1 MAYHFIWIYFLRTPI
16 LCIFPCSIR
25 CFSSCQHI
33 IQKGD
38 FTSLLKDD
46 RFTGLTMNG
55 IRQDL
60 IAGITVGIVAIP
72 LGMAFAIASGV
83 SPEYGLYTTVIAGL
97 LVALLG
103 GSRYQIAGPTG
114 AFIPILLAI
123 VLQYGFEN
131 LLIAGFL
138 AGIMLVLMGIFKLGQ
153 LIQFIPRSVTIG
165 FTSGIAAIIF
175 TGQIGD
181 FLGLEGL
188 EKHEYFHE
196 NMIQLGQNI
205 LNFNIYSVFIAIF
218 ALALI
223 MILSKVA
230 PKVPVF
236 LVALII
242 PTIGTALFFPNKVA
256 TIGTAFGGIPQSLP
270 SFQSLH
276 ITWDKIILLW
286 KPAFVIAMLGGIES
300 LLSAVVSDGMTGKK
314 HHSDRELI
322 GQGIA
327 NMTVPF
333 FGGIPATGAIARTA
347 TNIRSGAVSPLSG
360 VFQSIFVLITIL
372 LFAPLASSI
381 PLAAMAPILMVVAY
395 NMSEYKSFFHILTLR
410 SADSLVLVVT
420 FLLTVFVNLTSAVQ
434 VGLLLAGVS
443 FIKRMSDVLNIQK
456 VTPDLAKQEGVSEEQ
471 YGVICEQ
478 ISFYTVNGPLFF
490 GAADRFESTITRTI
504 HKHPKVLILKLTHV
518 PFLDVTGASNL
529 TSLVKKFKKNGG
541 ITLIAEAND
550 AVIDMMKKTEV
561 YHLIG
566 KQHFFQHAEDAVD
579 ASLQM
584 INVGDC
590 SICAKKGRTSCKAFK
605 TTEQLHAMKPLP

>member
-1 MAYHFIWIYFLRTPI
+1 M
-16 LCIFPCSIR
+16 
-25 CFSSCQHI
+25 
-33 IQKGD
+33 
-38 FTSLLKDD
+38 LKDD
-46 RFTGLTMNG
+46 RFTGITMSNVK
-55 IRQDL
+55 QDL
-60 IAGITVGIVAIP
+60 IAGMTVGIVAIP

-97 LVALLG
+97 IVALLG

-165 FTSGIAAIIF
+165 FTAGIAVIIF

-181 FLGLEGL
+181 FLGIEGL

-205 LNFNIYSVFIAIF
+205 LNFNLYSLFIATL
-218 ALALI
+218 ALAFI
-223 MILSKVA
+223 IIIPKVA
-230 PKVPVF
+230 PKIPVF

-242 PTIGTALFFPNKVA
+242 PTLITSFFFPNKVA

-270 SFQSLH
+270 TFESLH
-276 ITWDKIILLW
+276 ITWDKIVLLW

-314 HHSDRELI
+314 HHSNRELI

-360 VFQSIFVLITIL
+360 VFQSVFVLLTIL

-410 SADSLVLVVT
+410 SADSLVILVT
-420 FLLTVFVNLTSAVQ
+420 FVLTVFVDLTSAVQ
-434 VGLLLAGVS
+434 VGLLLAGIS
-443 FIKRMSDVLNIQK
+443 FIKRMSDALHIQK
-456 VTPDLAKQEGVSEEQ
+456 ITPDLAKQDGMPEEQ

-504 HKHPKVLILKLTHV
+504 HKHPKILILKLTHV
-518 PFLDVTGASNL
+518 PFLDVTAAANL
-529 TSLVKKFKKNGG
+529 TTLVKKFKGHEG
-541 ITLIAEAND
+541 ITFIAEAND
-550 AVIDMMKKTEV
+550 AVLDMMKKTDV
-561 YHLIG
+561 YDLIG
-566 KQHFFQHAEDAVD
+566 EENFYHDARNAVD

-584 INVGDC
+584 INVQHC

-605 TTEQLHAMKPLP
+605 TSEQLENVTS

>member
-1 MAYHFIWIYFLRTPI
+1 MGGV
-16 LCIFPCSIR
+16 
-25 CFSSCQHI
+25 
-33 IQKGD
+33 K
-38 FTSLLKDD
+38 
-46 RFTGLTMNG
+46 
-55 IRQDL
+55 QDL

-165 FTSGIAAIIF
+165 FTSGIAVIIF

-181 FLGLEGL
+181 FLGIEGL

-196 NMIQLGQNI
+196 NMIQLGKNL
-205 LNFNIYSVFIAIF
+205 LNFNSYSIFIATLS
-218 ALALI
+218 LAFI
-223 MILSKVA
+223 VIIPKIA
-230 PKVPVF
+230 PRIPVF

-242 PTIGTALFFPNKVA
+242 PTIITALFFPNKVA

-270 SFQSLH
+270 SFEALH
-276 ITWDKIILLW
+276 ITWDKIALLW

-360 VFQSIFVLITIL
+360 VFQSAFVLITIL

-395 NMSEYKSFFHILTLR
+395 NMSEYKSFFHIITLR
-410 SADSLVLVVT
+410 SADSLVILVT
-420 FLLTVFVNLTSAVQ
+420 FLLTVFVDLTSAVQ

-443 FIKRMSDVLNIQK
+443 FIKRMSDVLNVQK
-456 VTPDLAKQEGVSEEQ
+456 VTPDLAKRDGMSDEQ
-471 YGVICEQ
+471 YGVVCEQ

-504 HKHPKVLILKLTHV
+504 NKHPKVLILKLTHV
-518 PFLDVTGASNL
+518 PFLDVTGAANL
-529 TSLVKKFKKNGG
+529 SALVKKFKKHDGV
-541 ITLIAEAND
+541 TLIAEANET
-550 AVIDMMKKTEV
+550 VFEMMKKTEV
-561 YHLIG
+561 YDLIG
-566 KQHFFQHAEDAVD
+566 SEHFYEHAEDAVD

-584 INVGDC
+584 INVQHC
-590 SICAKKGRTSCKAFK
+590 SLCAKKGRTSCKAFK
-605 TTEQLHAMKPLP
+605 PTEQLQSNNS